1 MGDRHLMSPPL
12 ADAGFAI
19 LRTWNAYGTCNVT
32 SYSTGHPQSARLCDD
47 LRPPEKSR
55 GETGQS
61 ITTRPKSRNLCR
73 WLHRSRASQ
82 RGLHRDPL
90 RVVHH
95 GSRAAH
101 PSLERWRFDLPVHA
115 LRGPKGEEGRRGRG
129 GVGTRTGSQHRCPPR
144 GWQGLLCRPHL
155 RRSSNHAPQ
164 QVTESC
170 SFPSLNVS
178 VVESEKS
185 CVHKWDVFKVEPD
198 DDPTIL
204 ELPSLSPWLSGS
216 QHQC

>member
-1 MGDRHLMSPPL
+1 MGDRHLRV
-12 ADAGFAI
+12 
-19 LRTWNAYGTCNVT
+19 RTWNAYGTCNVT

-129 GVGTRTGSQHRCPPR
+129 GARELDHSTGGRQGVRKDSSAGHICGDLVIMPPSR
-144 GWQGLLCRPHL
+144 
-155 RRSSNHAPQ
+155 
-164 QVTESC
+164 
-170 SFPSLNVS
+170 
-178 VVESEKS
+178 
-185 CVHKWDVFKVEPD
+185 
-198 DDPTIL
+198 
-204 ELPSLSPWLSGS
+204 
-216 QHQC
+216 